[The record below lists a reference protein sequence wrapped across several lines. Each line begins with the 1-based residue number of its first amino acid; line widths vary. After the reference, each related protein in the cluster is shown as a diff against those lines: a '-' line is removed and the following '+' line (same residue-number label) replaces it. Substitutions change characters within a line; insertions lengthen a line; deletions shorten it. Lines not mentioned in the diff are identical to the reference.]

1 MKKIVAK
8 NNKFVAIFNNCMTE
22 ESHRYLSAFAYFAF
36 RSYLEMEQT
45 RGGVKLE
52 FVRTLFD
59 SIRKFDFDRAKN
71 IRKIL

>member
-1 MKKIVAK
+1 
-8 NNKFVAIFNNCMTE
+8 MTE

-52 FVRTLFD
+52 FVQNSFD
-59 SIRKFDFDRAKN
+59 SIRKFDSKGQ
-71 IRKIL
+71 KIFETFYET